1 MLAICLHVYMH
12 TCICMH
18 VPLRSWLSSSSACQM
33 STPCLCVLAFRPRSP
48 CRGWVHRHTLKNHL
62 SIARNSKRSA
72 FCHGIGA
79 RVCMWKYNCCRY
91 VACAYVQEW
100 EYIGTKSLISI
111 ALFFRNNF
119 LVPETRARGVRGRCF
134 FQYIQSA
141 HVYSQKSQTLK
152 LSPAWCDAEGALVS
166 VYLCIWAR
174 FSE

>member
-1 MLAICLHVYMH
+1 MLTICLHVYMH

-18 VPLRSWLSSSSACQM
+18 IPLRSWLSSSSACQM
-33 STPCLCVLAFRPRSP
+33 STPCLCVLAFRSRSP
-48 CRGWVHRHTLKNHL
+48 CRGWVHRHTLKNDI
-62 SIARNSKRSA
+62 STARNSK
-72 FCHGIGA
+72 GA
-79 RVCMWKYNCCRY
+79 HFVMALERACASGNTTCRY
-91 VACAYVQEW
+91 VACAHVQEW

-119 LVPETRARGVRGRCF
+119 LVPETRARGFRGLCF

-152 LSPAWCDAEGALVS
+152 LSPAWCDAAGALVS

>member
-1 MLAICLHVYMH
+1 MYMYACTTKVLAVLFECLPNVDSLFMRFSFPSQ
-12 TCICMH
+12 
-18 VPLRSWLSSSSACQM
+18 VPLPWVGASSHSQKPLIYSEK
-33 STPCLCVLAFRPRSP
+33 L
-48 CRGWVHRHTLKNHL
+48 
-62 SIARNSKRSA
+62 KRSA